1 MKLKLYQ
8 VDAFA
13 RQVFAGNPAA
23 VVPLTQWLGDDL
35 MQNIAQENN
44 LSETVFFVQKE
55 QGIVIRWFTPV
66 EEVALCG
73 HATLAAAHV
82 LYQHLG
88 YQQDVIEF
96 HSQSGVLLVSKTA
109 DGYAMDFPASL
120 PKDITVPPLLI
131 AGLNG
136 AKYSKIMAAFDYV
149 IELPNEQALKQL
161 TPDFAKWLDVD
172 LRGVVVTAKASD
184 SEVDFVSRCFF
195 PKLSINEDPIT
206 GSAHCELAPYWQAQL
221 NKNDL
226 NARQLSKRG
235 GAVSCKVNDDR
246 VILTGCAVD
255 YLVGDIWV

>member
-13 RQVFAGNPAA
+13 TRVFEGNPAA
-23 VVPLTQWLGDDL
+23 VVPLEQWLDDEL

-44 LSETVFFVQKE
+44 LSETVFFVQNK
-55 QGIVIRWFTPV
+55 QGFEIRWFTPV

-88 YQQDVIEF
+88 FQHDVIEF
-96 HSQSGVLLVSKTA
+96 DSQSGVLLVSKTD

-120 PKDITVPPLLI
+120 PKDIAPSANLL

-136 AKYSKIMAAFDYV
+136 SQFTKVMADFDYV
-149 IELPNEQALKQL
+149 IEMPSEQALKQL
-161 TPDFAKWLDVD
+161 TPDFAQWMDIG
-172 LRGVVVTAKASD
+172 LRGVVVTAKADDSD
-184 SEVDFVSRCFF
+184 VDFVSRCFF

-206 GSAHCELAPYWQAQL
+206 GSAHCELAPYWQTKL
-221 NKNDL
+221 NKSEL
-226 NARQLSKRG
+226 NARQLSVRG
-235 GAVSCKVNDDR
+235 GAVNCKVNDGR
-246 VILTGCAVD
+246 VILTGSAVD